1 MGRTRDK
8 RLDLRI
14 DDRTDKQLNEL
25 VKKYGLTKTFFV
37 EKAVKQFY
45 FAHVKTE
52 DNE

>member
-25 VKKYGLTKTFFV
+25 VEKYGLTKTFFV
-37 EKAVKQFY
+37 EKAVEQFY

-52 DNE
+52 ENE